1 MNLAMTEVMQQF
13 FDNTTSENLLEPKK
27 KSAPGQKS
35 MLDSEKIN
43 LNEEEI
49 RNLYVSLLKVC
60 FEYMFFLK

>member
-13 FDNTTSENLLEPKK
+13 FDNTTSENVLVPKK

-49 RNLYVSLLKVC
+49 RNHRYT
-60 FEYMFFLK
+60 FIR